1 MTRGKIGLLLGA
13 AAAAYGVYRLS
24 KMTPEQRNSL
34 KARGKN
40 FVDKNLGGIG
50 NVFNKKASVANGNG
64 H

>member
-34 KARGKN
+34 KSKGKSV
-40 FVDKNLGGIG
+40 VDKGLHLFG
-50 NVFNKKASVANGNG
+50 KKASVANGNN

>member
-34 KARGKN
+34 KTKGRN
-40 FVDKNLGGIG
+40 LVDKGSNLFGR
-50 NVFNKKASVANGNG
+50 KASAANGN